1 MAPALGTV
9 VKLKDGQKGVVK
21 YVGSTEFSDGQAVVG
36 VELAEWTANTGDH
49 TVNEKY
55 FGAAPGRSYFARMQ
69 SISCWKVPTDLV
81 EEAKRLNEDED
92 SEDEDS
98 DDEDPIDSALSVNIG
113 DRIVTVRGYTGVV
126 RFKGGV
132 YFDERETIGIELDQW
147 S

>member
-49 TVNEKY
+49 TVNE
-55 FGAAPGRSYFARMQ
+55 
-69 SISCWKVPTDLV
+69 
-81 EEAKRLNEDED
+81 
-92 SEDEDS
+92 
-98 DDEDPIDSALSVNIG
+98 DPIDSALSVNIG